1 MVIFHNLEYI
11 SIMINLAK
19 TIAGIALVG
28 VVLFLLFSYKNH
40 LIEQGRAEVR
50 ADWERAELGAR
61 VAHVEQLKRLTAK
74 NKESQDAYNQTADEL
89 ADLLTTRSRS
99 AGLREQE
106 RKAIIKST
114 RNATAQSIRDYATRA
129 ERDIG
134 KVENDAEQL
143 GQDAVRASATAHALQ
158 STLLTRE
165 AIDQKRKKLRE

>member
-19 TIAGIALVG
+19 IIAVIALVG
-28 VVLFLLFSYKNH
+28 AVLFGLNSCKND

-50 ADWERAELGAR
+50 ADWERAEL
-61 VAHVEQLKRLTAK
+61 VALKAHADEIERLTIA
-74 NKESQDAYNQTADEL
+74 NKEVQDAYNQTADEL

-106 RKAIIKST
+106 RQAIIKST
-114 RNATAQSIRDYATRA
+114 RNATAQSLRDYATRA
-129 ERDIG
+129 ERDIEQ
-134 KVENDAEQL
+134 VENDAEQL
-143 GQDAVRASATAHALQ
+143 GQDAVRASAAAHALQ

-165 AIDQKRKKLRE
+165 AIDKQRKELR